1 MRHILA
7 LTLLGAAC
15 AATPSDTAQAQWG
28 FRSYGH
34 HGDGHGRHHGAWYG
48 SYYGRG
54 GHDYVP
60 HWHDT
65 YTPFGRSTWYG
76 TGYHDYVPHGHTYT
90 PYSYRGHSY
99 SPWGY
104 TRSYYP
110 RYPYY
115 YAPW

>member
-7 LTLLGAAC
+7 LALVGGC
-15 AATPSDTAQAQWG
+15 ALASETAHAQWG
-28 FRSYGH
+28 YYDSPYGGHRHGSY
-34 HGDGHGRHHGAWYG
+34 YG
-48 SYYGRG
+48 SYYGHG

-65 YTPFGRSTWYG
+65 YTPHGRLRWYG
-76 TGYHDYVPHGHTYT
+76 TGYHDYVPHWHTYS
-90 PYSYRGHSY
+90 PYSYRGHSH